1 METRLAAH
9 ELMRRRIPGSLSALL
24 VIAAAVSPHAWA
36 TKSDEKID
44 ACEDR
49 CEEHREACESK
60 AEAIADECSRKIES
74 DPVWSECGCEEP
86 IDGKRS
92 DKCQKVCTKAGKAAQ
107 KCEAKLEKALDLCE
121 EREDTCAD
129 KCDR

>member
-1 METRLAAH
+1 
-9 ELMRRRIPGSLSALL
+9 MRRRISGSLSALL
-24 VIAAAVSPHAWA
+24 VIAAGVSPYAWA

-49 CEEHREACESK
+49 CENRWEECESK
-60 AEAIADECSRKIES
+60 AEAAADECSRKIES
-74 DPVWSECGCEEP
+74 NPAWSECACEEP

-92 DKCQKVCTKAGKAAQ
+92 DKCQKVCTKAEKAAQ

-129 KCDR
+129 RCED